1 MAAKRKVVEIRLRVS
16 VPKWASA
23 AMARKEVRS
32 RINDLCGY
40 YDFVSGPRGEGQL
53 TLRARSVE
61 RAPNYWR
68 R

>member
-1 MAAKRKVVEIRLRVS
+1 MAARKIVEIRLRVS

-23 AMARKEVRS
+23 AMTRREVRS

-40 YDFVSGPRGEGQL
+40 YDFVSTPRGEGEL
-53 TLRARSVE
+53 RLRALSVE